1 MIEGRLLD
9 TNSATAFFNASA
21 PGHSG
26 LRARLAE
33 LPEDLLFICAPT
45 IGEIE
50 FGLESTTNRGQSDRD
65 WKAAVRKDMAKWGEP
80 LAVDRHTAVEYG
92 RIKAELYRRHA
103 GQERQRNFRSKRPEM
118 LRDPVTSAELGI
130 TENDL
135 WIVSVA
141 VQHRLRF
148 VTADRAVGMRRV
160 LEAAGYIAWT
170 DFWLV
175 KT

>member
-1 MIEGRLLD
+1 MTEGRLLD
-9 TNSATAFFNASA
+9 TNSATTFFNAA
-21 PGHSG
+21 AGHAG
-26 LRARLAE
+26 LRAQLAE
-33 LPEDLLFICAPT
+33 IPDDLLFICAPT

-50 FGLESTTNRGQSDRD
+50 FGLESVADRD
-65 WKAAVRKDMAKWGEP
+65 RGDRGWKAAVRSDMAKWGAP
-80 LAVDRHTAVEYG
+80 LALDRHTAVEYG

-103 GQERQRNFRSKRPEM
+103 GKERQRNYRSKRPEM
-118 LRDPVTSAELGI
+118 LRDPITSAELGI

-148 VTADRAVGMRRV
+148 VTADRATGMRRV
-160 LEAAGYIAWT
+160 LEVASYLAWT

>member
-1 MIEGRLLD
+1 MTEGRLLD

-21 PGHSG
+21 RGHAG
-26 LRARLAE
+26 LRAQLAAT
-33 LPEDLLFICAPT
+33 PADLLFVCAPT

-50 FGLESTTNRGQSDRD
+50 FGLESTADRTN
-65 WKAAVRKDMAKWGEP
+65 WKAAVRADMAKWGEP
-80 LAVDRHTAVEYG
+80 LAVDRNTAVEYG

-103 GQERQRNFRSKRPEM
+103 GKERQRKFLSNRPEM

-141 VQHRLRF
+141 VQYRLRF

-160 LEAAGYIAWT
+160 LEAADYLDWT

-175 KT
+175 DG

>member
-1 MIEGRLLD
+1 MTEGRLLD
-9 TNSATAFFNASA
+9 TNSATTFFNASA
-21 PGHSG
+21 AGHAG
-26 LRARLAE
+26 LRAQLAE
-33 LPEDLLFICAPT
+33 IPEDLLFICAPT

-50 FGLESTTNRGQSDRD
+50 FGLESWTERGPSDPH
-65 WKAAVRKDMAKWGEP
+65 WKAGIQAEMAKYEI
-80 LAVDRHTAVEYG
+80 LQVDRHTAVEYG
-92 RIKAELYRRHA
+92 KIKAELYRRHA
-103 GQERQRNFRSKRPEM
+103 GKERQRKFLSKRPEM
-118 LRDPVTSAELGI
+118 LRDPITSAELGI

-160 LEAAGYIAWT
+160 LEAASYLAWT